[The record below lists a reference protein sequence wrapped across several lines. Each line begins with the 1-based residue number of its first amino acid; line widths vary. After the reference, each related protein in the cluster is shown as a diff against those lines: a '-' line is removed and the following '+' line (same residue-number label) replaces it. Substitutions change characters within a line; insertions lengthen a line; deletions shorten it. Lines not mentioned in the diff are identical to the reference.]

1 MSASNTL
8 SLSLEE
14 ILPGGSV
21 RFTDDGMLYA
31 VELVMVITG
40 KNRDD
45 SGMVLR
51 RLTKAIFNL
60 AKLTDRNTGGRGN
73 SKTKLIS
80 FTNALE
86 LIMVLPGKMARET
99 RTKFADLIKRY
110 LAGDSTLV
118 RELAENSDSTHPI
131 HGLAR
136 QSLAAQEGAVQ
147 DDESR
152 KRRRIMEEL
161 NIQKQ
166 TMEVEASRAQTKL
179 MLMQTYQSLCPG
191 QVMDDAAR
199 VMFKDQFLNMA
210 MGDYGQRKR
219 LTSSASTAEGSSQA
233 GDDHVYDEN
242 KPITVSTVASEMG
255 LVLKSADA
263 QRIGVSLKKM
273 YFTRYQREPTKHEQM
288 VGGAMRNVN
297 SYAERD
303 KDMMKEAIT
312 NHFK

>member
-1 MSASNTL
+1 
-8 SLSLEE
+8 
-14 ILPGGSV
+14 
-21 RFTDDGMLYA
+21 
-31 VELVMVITG
+31 
-40 KNRDD
+40 
-45 SGMVLR
+45 
-51 RLTKAIFNL
+51 
-60 AKLTDRNTGGRGN
+60 
-73 SKTKLIS
+73 
-80 FTNALE
+80 
-86 LIMVLPGKMARET
+86 MVLPGKMARET

-118 RELAENSDSTHPI
+118 SELAENAGSTHPI

-136 QSLAAQEGAVQ
+136 QSLAQGAVQ
-147 DDESR
+147 DDETR

-166 TMEVEASRAQTKL
+166 TIEVEASRAQSKL

-219 LTSSASTAEGSSQA
+219 LTSGASTTEGSQGEGSEA
-233 GDDHVYDEN
+233 GETVYEN

-255 LVLKSADA
+255 LVLKGTDA
-263 QRIGVSLKKM
+263 QKIGVTLKKM
-273 YFTRYQREPTKHEQM
+273 YFARYQRGPTKHEQM

-312 NHFK
+312 NHFKL

>member
-40 KNRDD
+40 KNRDEA
-45 SGMVLR
+45 GMVLR
-51 RLTKAIFNL
+51 RLPKDIFNL
-60 AKLTDRNTGGRGN
+60 AKLIERNTGGRGN

-166 TMEVEASRAQTKL
+166 TMEVEASR
-179 MLMQTYQSLCPG
+179 
-191 QVMDDAAR
+191 D
-199 VMFKDQFLNMA
+199 
-210 MGDYGQRKR
+210 
-219 LTSSASTAEGSSQA
+219 ST
-233 GDDHVYDEN
+233 
-242 KPITVSTVASEMG
+242 
-255 LVLKSADA
+255 L
-263 QRIGVSLKKM
+263 
-273 YFTRYQREPTKHEQM
+273 
-288 VGGAMRNVN
+288 GGA
-297 SYAERD
+297 
-303 KDMMKEAIT
+303 IQ
-312 NHFK
+312 H

>member
-31 VELVMVITG
+31 VDLVMVISG
-40 KNRDD
+40 KSRDD
-45 SGMVLR
+45 AGKDLR
-51 RLTKAIFNL
+51 NL
-60 AKLTDRNTGGRGN
+60 PEETFSTEKISERRTPGKGN
-73 SKTKLIS
+73 SRTKLIS
-80 FTNALE
+80 FNDALE

-118 RELAENSDSTHPI
+118 SELAENAGSTHPI

-136 QSLAAQEGAVQ
+136 QSLAQGAVQ
-147 DDESR
+147 DDETR

-166 TMEVEASRAQTKL
+166 TIEVEASRAQSKL

-219 LTSSASTAEGSSQA
+219 LTSSASTAEGSQA
-233 GDDHVYDEN
+233 GDHVYEN

-312 NHFK
+312 NHFKL